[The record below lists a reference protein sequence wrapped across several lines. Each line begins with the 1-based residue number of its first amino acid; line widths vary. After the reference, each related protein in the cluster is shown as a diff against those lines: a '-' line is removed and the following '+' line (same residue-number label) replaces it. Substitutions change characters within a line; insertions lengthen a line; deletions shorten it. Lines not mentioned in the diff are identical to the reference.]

1 MAPAVDIRN
10 LTVAYRDTPVLVNVC
25 ATIPQGILLAVVG
38 PNGAGKTTLLK
49 TIVGLI
55 KPQAGTI
62 SLFGTSLNVCR
73 SSIAYVPQRS
83 TIDWDFPVTVF
94 DVVLMGRYGHVGWLR
109 RLGKEDKRCAAQALE
124 QVQLLDYRDCPI
136 NELSGGQ
143 QQRVFLARALAQDA
157 QLYIMDEPFTAID
170 ATTETMMVSI
180 LKELRNA
187 GKTLVVVHHDLH
199 TVTDYFDWMLLLNI
213 SNVACGPMPQVYI
226 PEFLSN
232 AYGKRTIFRQH
243 N

>member
-10 LTVAYRDTPVLVNVC
+10 VTVAYHDIPVLFDIC

-38 PNGAGKTTLLK
+38 PNGAGKSTLLK
-49 TIVGLI
+49 TMVGLI

-62 SLFGTSLNVCR
+62 SLFGTSLNACR
-73 SSIAYVPQRS
+73 SSVAYIPQRS

-109 RLGKEDKRCAAQALE
+109 RLQKEDIIRAEQALE
-124 QVQLLDYRDCPI
+124 QVQLLPYKDCPI

-157 QLYIMDEPFTAID
+157 QLYIMDEPFVAID
-170 ATTETMMVSI
+170 TVTETIMISI
-180 LKELRNA
+180 LKALRNE
-187 GKTLVVVHHDLH
+187 GKTMIIVHHDLH
-199 TVTDYFDWMLLLNI
+199 TVTHYFDWMLLLNVKQI
-213 SNVACGPMPQVYI
+213 ACGPIPQVYTADY
-226 PEFLSN
+226 LGS
-232 AYGKRTIFRQH
+232 AYGKRIFG
-243 N
+243 

>member
-10 LTVAYRDTPVLVNVC
+10 LTVAYRDTPVLLNVC

-55 KPQAGTI
+55 KPQTGTI
-62 SLFGTSLNVCR
+62 SLFGMSLNAFR
-73 SSIAYVPQRS
+73 SSLAYVPQRS
-83 TIDWDFPVTVF
+83 MIDWDFPVTVF
-94 DVVLMGRYGHVGWLR
+94 DVVLMGRYGHAGWLR
-109 RLGKEDKRCAAQALE
+109 RLKKEDKQYALHALE
-124 QVQLLDYRDCPI
+124 QVQLFDYRDCPI

-170 ATTETMMVSI
+170 AVTETIMVCL
-180 LKELRNA
+180 LKELRNK
-187 GKTLVVVHHDLH
+187 GKTIVVVHHDLH
-199 TVTDYFDWMLLLNI
+199 TVTNYFDWMLLLNVQQI
-213 SNVACGPMPQVYI
+213 ACGPVPQVYN
-226 PEFLSN
+226 PDYLGS
-232 AYGKRTIFRQH
+232 AYGKRIFGQ
-243 N
+243 